1 MAAPEQPW
9 IVRLG
14 GTGQT
19 GGPALGRRPLSGG
32 AADPPSIA
40 KTSVFQ
46 KRGLAHVK
54 RQGVKAGLEFAR
66 QRFVHRA
73 MPRHPGKCC
82 KFRGPDADCVVRLP
96 AGPRP
101 CVPMVQLAFVHYIK
115 GGWGKCCNKRLPNSR
130 RPACQF
136 LWH

>member
-32 AADPPSIA
+32 AADPPSTA
-40 KTSVFQ
+40 KTSAFQ
-46 KRGLAHVK
+46 KRWLAHVE

-66 QRFVHRA
+66 QRLVHRA
-73 MPRHPGKCC
+73 MPRHPGKCR
-82 KFRGPDADCVVRLP
+82 KLRGPDTHRIMRFPARL
-96 AGPRP
+96 RP
-101 CVPMVQLAFVHYIK
+101 SVPMVKMAFIHYLK
-115 GGWGKCCNKRLPNSR
+115 AAGGKCSRQGGTNSH

-136 LWH
+136 L